1 MPLRELS
8 PQQSTGPNQP
18 RGWLSKQCVRKLG
31 EFQQRGETVNRSLL
45 GVLKGGPGRVSRVER
60 TRRGLAVRSGD
71 LRAVRLPLQLVR
83 WLTCSASELKR
94 NCDQHDKSKDQE
106 RHQGSHCQSGT
117 IASDQFRHFSPPS
130 SPAKRRRSGGSSPR
144 AAPALPK
151 PGGIDTPGPAQPSF
165 NARTLS
171 RIEEKLARV
180 CGRSPRAARRRG
192 EAECATTPG
201 LAKRTD
207 CVRAHWL
214 MEQRAARWRVILTGT
229 PGCSCSPPQ
238 DSEDSQERP
247 PKRVGGLVR
256 DDSEDD
262 ADHDT
267 DQRDEISDAQSHVA
281 SPLRRRPGN

>member
-1 MPLRELS
+1 MRRP
-8 PQQSTGPNQP
+8 
-18 RGWLSKQCVRKLG
+18 
-31 EFQQRGETVNRSLL
+31 
-45 GVLKGGPGRVSRVER
+45 
-60 TRRGLAVRSGD
+60 RRGLIRVEGLRRGLTIRCENPRAFRLLPQQVR
-71 LRAVRLPLQLVR
+71 RR
-83 WLTCSASELKR
+83 TCSASELKR

-106 RHQGSHCQSGT
+106 RPQASHCQSGT

-130 SPAKRRRSGGSSPR
+130 SPGIGGSSPR

-180 CGRSPRAARRRG
+180 RGRSPRAARRRG

-214 MEQRAARWRVILTGT
+214 MEQRAARWRVPALENLAAA
-229 PGCSCSPPQ
+229 PGCAGSPPQ